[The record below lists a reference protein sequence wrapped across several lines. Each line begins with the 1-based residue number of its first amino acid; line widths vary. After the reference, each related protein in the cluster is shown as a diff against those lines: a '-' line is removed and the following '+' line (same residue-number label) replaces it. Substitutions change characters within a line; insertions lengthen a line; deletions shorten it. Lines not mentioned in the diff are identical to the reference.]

1 MARHKDAIGMK
12 NEEIKGKK
20 GREGQ
25 KRKIDRERSEE

>member
-1 MARHKDAIGMK
+1 MK